1 MNTKFSRAILTMA
14 FLLGTAL
21 VANAQV
27 KEVTPK
33 AVAYTTAPKT
43 FVSKLK
49 NGDQDVYDIKGKLTF
64 TVTAANSDDTIA
76 GTVNYTIPDDARQ
89 KIAAQTGKPL
99 NSIPST
105 IKRTDVLATFEKA
118 TAPPIIH
125 LLLSPMDVDVAGAKV
140 AFNRVTLDI
149 NAREG
154 NVAHRHCHPGR
165 HEPDGHVRSQAG
177 SREVRR
183 TETPRRHSESA
194 FAVHQGG

>member
-149 NAREG
+149 SAREG
-154 NVAHRHCHPGR
+154 NVAQYTNEEVEALFTVWARQILNGR
-165 HEPDGHVRSQAG
+165 ARRGIIARLNKVINGEP
-177 SREVRR
+177 E
-183 TETPRRHSESA
+183 
-194 FAVHQGG
+194 

>member
-154 NVAHRHCHPGR
+154 NVAQYTNEEVEALFTVWARQILNGR
-165 HEPDGHVRSQAG
+165 ARRGIIARLNKVINGEP
-177 SREVRR
+177 E
-183 TETPRRHSESA
+183 
-194 FAVHQGG
+194 

>member
-49 NGDQDVYDIKGKLTF
+49 NGEQDVYDIKGKLTF

-125 LLLSPMDVDVAGAKV
+125 LQLSPMDVDVAGAKV

-154 NVAHRHCHPGR
+154 NVAQYTNEEVEALFTVWARQILNGR
-165 HEPDGHVRSQAG
+165 ARRGIIARLNKVINGEP
-177 SREVRR
+177 E
-183 TETPRRHSESA
+183 
-194 FAVHQGG
+194 

>member
-125 LLLSPMDVDVAGAKV
+125 LQLSPMDVDVAGAKV

-154 NVAHRHCHPGR
+154 NVAQYTNEEVEALFTVWARQILNGR
-165 HEPDGHVRSQAG
+165 ARRGIIARLNKVINGEP
-177 SREVRR
+177 E
-183 TETPRRHSESA
+183 
-194 FAVHQGG
+194 